1 MRPVQMNLNHM
12 IAPAKARFWH
22 VPICVAIAVIGASPS
37 EAQAQVRPLREC
49 STLNQPIRVHIGPE
63 TRQDSGPKSEA
74 DAFESPSAPATM
86 TLLLLAPAGEG
97 RSADTVIES
106 RPVPVGEA
114 DLASIFQRLWKTD
127 EPRVMYVQAAEDE
140 AGEKRVGPA
149 VALVPMLMPRYAS
162 RTDRTGAPQLNPLPA
177 PAEGRSTGAALRAF
191 SGYWMFTEQRAVFE
205 LATGEL
211 VFALRADAAPNSVMH
226 VRRLISSG
234 FYDGIGVHRIA
245 SLSGQT
251 APDIVQFGDPT
262 ASGLGGPGFLIDFE
276 PSPLTHAFGTLSL
289 ARTSD
294 PNSAGSQMFIT
305 LSGDVG
311 PALNGRYVVLGR
323 LVDGADVLRAI
334 GKSPTTAEAKPR
346 DPIVIRAAKL
356 VDAPPRGTLEPRIE
370 EPPGNTR
377 GPVAR

>member
-1 MRPVQMNLNHM
+1 M
-12 IAPAKARFWH
+12 IG
-22 VPICVAIAVIGASPS
+22 VAMAAIGAASS
-37 EAQAQVRPLREC
+37 GAWAQVRALREC
-49 STLNQPIRVHIGPE
+49 STLNQPIRVHVGPE
-63 TRQDSGPKSEA
+63 TRQDTGPKSEA
-74 DAFESPSAPATM
+74 DAFESPAAPMTM
-86 TLLLLAPAGEG
+86 TLLLLAPASDA

-106 RPVPVGEA
+106 RQVPVGEA
-114 DLASIFQRLWKTD
+114 DLANVFQRLWKTD
-127 EPRVMYVQAAEDE
+127 EPRVVFVQAAEDE

-149 VALVPMLMPRYAS
+149 LALVPMLTPRYAS

-177 PAEGRSTGAALRAF
+177 PADGRSTTAASRAF

-205 LATGEL
+205 LVAGEL
-211 VFALRADAAPNSVMH
+211 AFALRADAAPMSVMH
-226 VRRLISSG
+226 VRKLITSG
-234 FYDGIGVHRIA
+234 FYDGVGVHRIA

-262 ASGLGGPGFLIDFE
+262 ATGLGGPGFMIDFE
-276 PSPLTHAFGTLSL
+276 PSPLAHAFGTLSL

-311 PALNGRYVVLGR
+311 PALNARYTVLGR

-334 GKSPTTAEAKPR
+334 GKSPTTADGRPR

-356 VDAPPRGTLEPRIE
+356 VDATPRGTPEPKIE
-370 EPPGNTR
+370 QPAGSTG